1 MTVSWPEAVPA
12 ALAAM
17 FWLVV
22 AGVPAC
28 YALGLRGIAAWC
40 AAPVV
45 PAGVLGAGAVVA
57 GWVRIAWSPAAALAA
72 VLLATAGFLAI
83 SGTLRRL
90 PADPPRVR
98 VAALA
103 GAVTG
108 ALLGSLILVRGLV
121 TPGSVSWTWDTPF
134 HYSALAHIRDSGDA
148 SSMSLGMLGD
158 PRSEVTFYPAGWF
171 DIASLIPQSTGAG
184 IPVAANATAGA
195 TAALVW
201 PLACVFLARQVF
213 GRRPAPLAVIGVLS
227 MGFSQFPWE
236 LFSWGALWPYS
247 LGQALM
253 PISLGLVLSLTGK
266 AADDAVGPA
275 RASVLLIVAVAALGF
290 AHPAAVFGLG
300 VLALFPVGWAVAEW
314 VARQHRAGRT
324 RRAVLVVGGVAVV
337 VAAGVAGAA
346 STSMVDSMRAT
357 NWPPTHTAA
366 AAFGEIL
373 LNATNSDR
381 ALWVLSAVMVVGAV
395 VFWRTREL
403 RWIVVAHLGSGLFY
417 IATASIQSTL
427 TKSVT
432 AFWFNDSHRLA
443 AMLAVTAP
451 LMTAAGAVWIAE
463 LAGRSAWF
471 AAALERLSALR
482 FRPANLAVI
491 APVLL
496 VVLALMGTT
505 KGLYQGRHALVLR
518 DIHQP
523 TREHTG
529 KLRFYRQLEH
539 DVPPDAVVANNP
551 EDGSPLIWAVA
562 HRRVMLPHLTAN
574 DSPDRAYLAHTLT
587 HAARDPRAC
596 RLARQLRVGYLITD
610 GTLPE
615 FRRREYP
622 GLQDYPGMRGF
633 RLIRAAGPLKLY
645 QLTACGPESAGPA
658 APAGRSAPPAPAG
671 P

>member
-1 MTVSWPEAVPA
+1 MERMDRDMPFLLQYEHVAWFEKGKVRILDRRVYPTEVRFVVCTDYHEVVQAIADMVTQSAGPYTAVGMGM
-12 ALAAM
+12 ALAAWQVRDKGAAEQNA
-17 FWLVV
+17 FLKQAAYDLAHARPTTANRYGQITYRCAEVAQAVLDLRDAHRERSHIVRALLLAGVAGLVV
-22 AGVPAC
+22 A
-28 YALGLRGIAAWC
+28 AL
-40 AAPVV
+40 V
-45 PAGVLGAGAVVA
+45 
-57 GWVRIAWSPAAALAA
+57 
-72 VLLATAGFLAI
+72 
-83 SGTLRRL
+83 
-90 PADPPRVR
+90 
-98 VAALA
+98 

-171 DIASLIPQSTGAG
+171 DIASLIPQSTGAS

-596 RLARQLRVGYLITD
+596 R
-610 GTLPE
+610 
-615 FRRREYP
+615 
-622 GLQDYPGMRGF
+622 
-633 RLIRAAGPLKLY
+633 
-645 QLTACGPESAGPA
+645 
-658 APAGRSAPPAPAG
+658 
-671 P
+671 